1 MVAKKPM
8 ITRAWWLNNDN
19 ICPICDDLRV
29 AKRQNLRQGFSS
41 WHKLLIECSQEWLHS
56 LYAYRKTTLIR
67 INLKVL
73 FRGFYLIL
81 ALLFIFCRTS
91 PLPALSCIRSNL
103 FTNPLNGK
111 MQECRQ
117 KNVLFFYISK
127 NASVRPRKSNIPQW
141 RSRRYESLSFFVYQY
156 VASACALS
164 IYTLRGQR
172 DSIHIYYINNVRA
185 KKSP

>member
-29 AKRQNLRQGFSS
+29 AKRQNLRQGFNS

-56 LYAYRKTTLIR
+56 LYAYRKTALIR

-127 NASVRPRKSNIPQW
+127 TLLCALAKATSPSGVAEDMNHCLSLYISTLHPRALWAYIP
-141 RSRRYESLSFFVYQY
+141 Y
-156 VASACALS
+156 VANETAF
-164 IYTLRGQR
+164 IY
-172 DSIHIYYINNVRA
+172 II
-185 KKSP
+185 